1 MTHEPDYSTD
11 FSGVLELLRMLRDPE
26 RGCPWDIEQTPCTLV
41 PHLIEEA
48 HEAAE
53 AIESGER
60 GAIIDEL
67 GDLLLHL
74 AFQIVIAEEE
84 GSFDLTDVA
93 GTIIDKMVRR
103 HPHVFGSAEYAG
115 SAHQAVWE
123 TLKRRERD
131 QADEGRNSVIGTLP
145 ESLPALVRAYRIQQK
160 VATVGFDWRTAD
172 GARAKVDE
180 ELAETVTAAE
190 TGLPEP
196 LEEEFGDLL
205 FAIINWGRLLDVH
218 SHTALQHANRKFEAR
233 FQRLETLAAERG
245 VSLEDQSLDELDQLW
260 DEVKR
265 EEPPRET
272 AD

>member
-1 MTHEPDYSTD
+1 MTRDSDYSAD
-11 FSGVLELLRMLRDPE
+11 FTGVLALLRRLRDPE
-26 RGCPWDIEQTPCTLV
+26 RGCPWDIEQTPRTLV

-53 AIESGER
+53 AIESGDRE
-60 GAIIDEL
+60 AIIDEL

-93 GTIIDKMVRR
+93 AKIVDKMVRR
-103 HPHVFGSAEYAG
+103 HPHVFGDAEYAG
-115 SAHQAVWE
+115 KAHQAVWE

-131 QADEGRNSVIGTLP
+131 SADERRESVIGTLP
-145 ESLPALVRAYRIQQK
+145 EGLPALVRAYRIQQK
-160 VATVGFDWRTAD
+160 VATIGFDWRTAD

-180 ELAETVTAAE
+180 ELAETSAAAE

-205 FAIINWGRLLDVH
+205 FALVNWGRLLDVH
-218 SHTALQHANRKFEAR
+218 PHTALQHANRKFETR
-233 FQRLETLAAERG
+233 FQRLEALAAERG
-245 VSLEDQSLDELDQLW
+245 VVLEDQSLDELDQLW
-260 DEVKR
+260 GEIKR
-265 EEPPRET
+265 EET
-272 AD
+272 A